1 MPSLLYYDQDGNFK
15 AAGAEVLAEHITQT
29 ADTEGW
35 TKAEWLVVRCIQAPV
50 CSLMKPRWKL
60 HLRPNHLASSI
71 NPQDDFPPLPPG
83 KSAVDV
89 LTDFIRYL
97 CQCARTH
104 IAEHHLGFPWSAH
117 EDTIEYIF
125 THPNGWEGRQQ
136 DYRRAIEHAGLVSS
150 TPEGM
155 SRIHMLTEGEASLH
169 FCVSRLLSKG
179 AADQTLPHGVA
190 VIDAGGATINLS
202 MYSVTTNPIHCEEI
216 APAECM

>member
-15 AAGAEVLAEHITQT
+15 EAGFAVLGEHTT
-29 ADTEGW
+29 RVAGTEGW
-35 TKAEWLVVRCIQAPV
+35 TRAEWLVVRCVQAPT
-50 CSLMKPRWKL
+50 CSLVKHRWKL
-60 HLRPNHLASSI
+60 HLRPNHLAASI
-71 NPQDDFPPLPPG
+71 NMQDGLPPLPSG
-83 KSAVDV
+83 KPAVDV

-97 CQCARTH
+97 FQCAKTYIQDSH
-104 IAEHHLGFPWSAH
+104 PGFTWPIVEHS
-117 EDTIEYIF
+117 IEYIF